1 MSNILLLRIL
11 KRVNFLFGDTLYL
24 RLFYYFAMGKK
35 LDLENPKT
43 MNEKLQYLKL
53 KQREP
58 MLTSLVDKIAVKNI
72 VAEKIGQ
79 EYVCPLLGVWDS
91 FDEIDFDALPDSF
104 VLKTNHSGGNTG
116 VVICKDKKSFDVETA
131 RKKLT
136 ISMKEDIYPVFREWP
151 YKNVKKRIFA
161 EKFLGEN
168 LVDYKFYCFNGDAD
182 CVLLCIDRQKG
193 SPKFYFFDRDW
204 NLLRYN
210 KRGKAAPEG
219 FTLPKPDNMD
229 LLFHLASKM
238 SEGFPF
244 VRMDFFDVDGKCYFG
259 EYTFYPASGVDENRL
274 PETDRYF
281 GDKIDLSLCGQF
293 KNHFSIDSSPHSSS
307 RRAPKDE
314 QACVGKTNHLYNG
327 IRYVLQ
333 KVLFRLTSFFSD
345 EQYLRLQFYLTMGR
359 RLDLEHP
366 RTMDEKLQW
375 LKLHQHDRK
384 YTNMVDKLAVKD
396 IVSSQL
402 GEQHVARVLAVWDNV
417 DDIDISQLP
426 NQFVLKTT
434 HSGGNTGVAICSD
447 KSAFNLKKAKAK
459 LAQSMRF
466 DIYPR
471 YREWPYK
478 DVPRKV
484 FAEEYL
490 GDNLTDYKVYCFDG
504 DADCVL
510 VCVGRQKHHTRYYFF
525 DKEWKL
531 CPYNSY
537 ALEAGPNFTLPK
549 PPCIDRVFEMASSL
563 SKGYPFI
570 RIDFYDINGRVYFG
584 EYTFY
589 PSSGY
594 HTTWLPG
601 TDEYFGEKINL
612 GLCEDSGRQ

>member
-1 MSNILLLRIL
+1 MTNQLL
-11 KRVNFLFGDTLYL
+11 
-24 RLFYYFAMGKK
+24 
-35 LDLENPKT
+35 
-43 MNEKLQYLKL
+43 
-53 KQREP
+53 
-58 MLTSLVDKIAVKNI
+58 
-72 VAEKIGQ
+72 
-79 EYVCPLLGVWDS
+79 
-91 FDEIDFDALPDSF
+91 
-104 VLKTNHSGGNTG
+104 
-116 VVICKDKKSFDVETA
+116 
-131 RKKLT
+131 
-136 ISMKEDIYPVFREWP
+136 
-151 YKNVKKRIFA
+151 
-161 EKFLGEN
+161 
-168 LVDYKFYCFNGDAD
+168 
-182 CVLLCIDRQKG
+182 
-193 SPKFYFFDRDW
+193 
-204 NLLRYN
+204 
-210 KRGKAAPEG
+210 KA
-219 FTLPKPDNMD
+219 
-229 LLFHLASKM
+229 
-238 SEGFPF
+238 
-244 VRMDFFDVDGKCYFG
+244 
-259 EYTFYPASGVDENRL
+259 
-274 PETDRYF
+274 
-281 GDKIDLSLCGQF
+281 
-293 KNHFSIDSSPHSSS
+293 
-307 RRAPKDE
+307 
-314 QACVGKTNHLYNG
+314 

-366 RTMDEKLQW
+366 QTMDEKLQW

-434 HSGGNTGVAICSD
+434 HSGGNTGVVICSD

-490 GDNLTDYKVYCFDG
+490 GDSLSDYKVYCFDG
-504 DADCVL
+504 NADCVL
-510 VCVGRQKHHTRYYFF
+510 VCVGRQEHHIRYYFF

-549 PPCIDRVFEMASSL
+549 PPCIDQVFEMASSL
-563 SKGYPFI
+563 STGYPFI
-570 RIDFYDINGRVYFG
+570 RIDFYDINGRVYLG

-612 GLCEDSGRQ
+612 GLCEDSGR